1 MKEMMKKNMPKY
13 TKQSGSE
20 LFSYQKAFSVAV
32 HEVGDEANQHERIAE
47 SLTANVYKPLLQL
60 QHDKE
65 AEKRSIQVCGA
76 TGVLFHGE
84 LHILSILRA

>member
-1 MKEMMKKNMPKY
+1 MPKY
-13 TKQSGSE
+13 TKQTSCE
-20 LFSYQKAFSVAV
+20 LFSYQKAFTVAV

-65 AEKRSIQVCGA
+65 SEKRNIQVLNRHTC
-76 TGVLFHGE
+76 
-84 LHILSILRA
+84 